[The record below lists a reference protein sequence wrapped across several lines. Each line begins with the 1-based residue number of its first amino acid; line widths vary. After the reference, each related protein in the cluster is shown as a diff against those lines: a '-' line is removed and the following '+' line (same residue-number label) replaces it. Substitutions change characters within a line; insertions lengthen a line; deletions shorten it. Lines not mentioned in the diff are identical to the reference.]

1 MVRIPALSWTGPSV
15 PHDAHADKHRR
26 DPPSHRRTRGGPAE
40 GSGEPLAPSSQD
52 VVVSDVNATVADLE
66 AVDVLAGAP
75 DSALRG
81 LASLL
86 TPFTAPPGT
95 TLMRKGETAH
105 HFVLL
110 IDGEARVVVGGGDDN
125 EVVVAEGSI
134 LGEIALLS
142 GRPRSS
148 TVTAVTAVRGFM
160 GGSAAFAQLLAI
172 EGVADNVVTRA
183 RRRLAA
189 GLVPVPVTLRDGTAL
204 RLRPVLPADQW
215 RLLEAD
221 ELVSAKTQYRR
232 FFSLSGITPATA
244 RYLTEV
250 DYIDHFVWVAIDGE
264 DIGVG
269 GATYI
274 RSRSD
279 PSVADISFSIM
290 DDFQG
295 RGLGGLLMGA
305 LAVAARRHGISR
317 FSADVLAE
325 NAPMVAILN
334 RAGMEWD
341 VAQGG
346 VRHGTMR
353 VPEPARF
360 GLPPDTEGSLFALV
374 DEIGFRAWH
383 SLSTTRGSVP

>member
-1 MVRIPALSWTGPSV
+1 M
-15 PHDAHADKHRR
+15 
-26 DPPSHRRTRGGPAE
+26 
-40 GSGEPLAPSSQD
+40 
-52 VVVSDVNATVADLE
+52 SDVNATVAELE

-75 DSALRG
+75 DSALRR

-86 TPFTAPPGT
+86 TPFTAPAGT
-95 TLMRKGETAH
+95 TLMRKGEPAH

-110 IDGEARVVVGGGDDN
+110 TDGEARVVVGDDDDN
-125 EVVVAEGSI
+125 EVAVVAEGSI
-134 LGEIALLS
+134 IGEIALLRR
-142 GRPRSS
+142 RPRAS
-148 TVTAVTAVRGFM
+148 TVTAVTPVRGLM
-160 GGSAAFAQLLAI
+160 GGPAAFTQLLAI

-189 GLVPVPVTLRDGTAL
+189 GLVPVPVTLGDGTAL

-215 RLLEAD
+215 RLLQAA
-221 ELVSAKTQYRR
+221 ELVSAETRYRR
-232 FFSLSGITPATA
+232 FFSMSGITPAAA

-250 DYIDHFVWVAIDGE
+250 DYVDHFVWVAIDNE

-269 GATYI
+269 GASYI

-279 PSVADISFSIM
+279 PSVTDISFSIM
-290 DDFQG
+290 DEFQG

-317 FSADVLAE
+317 FTADVLAA

-334 RAGMEWD
+334 RAGIEWD
-341 VAQGG
+341 IAQQG
-346 VRHGTMR
+346 VRHGTMA
-353 VPEPARF
+353 VPEPALF
-360 GLPPDTEGSLFALV
+360 GIAPDAEGRLRALV

-383 SLSTTRGSVP
+383 SLGTTKGSAP

>member
-1 MVRIPALSWTGPSV
+1 VSEV
-15 PHDAHADKHRR
+15 HA
-26 DPPSHRRTRGGPAE
+26 TLAE
-40 GSGEPLAPSSQD
+40 
-52 VVVSDVNATVADLE
+52 LE

-75 DSALRG
+75 DAALRR

-110 IDGEARVVVGGGDDN
+110 TDGEARVVVGDGDD
-125 EVVVAEGSI
+125 EDDQVAVVAEGSI
-134 LGEIALLS
+134 VGEIALLR

-148 TVTAVTAVRGFM
+148 TVTAVTAVRGLI
-160 GGSAAFAQLLAI
+160 GGSAAFTQLLAI
-172 EGVADNVVTRA
+172 EGVADKVVTRA

-189 GLVPVPVTLRDGTAL
+189 GLVPVPVTLGDGTAL

-221 ELVSAKTQYRR
+221 ELVSAKTRYRR
-232 FFSLSGITPATA
+232 FFSLTGITPATA

-269 GATYI
+269 GASYI
-274 RSRSD
+274 RSTSD

-290 DDFQG
+290 DDYQG
-295 RGLGGLLMGA
+295 RGLGSLLMGA

-317 FSADVLAE
+317 FSADVLSE
-325 NAPMVAILN
+325 NAPMVVILN
-334 RAGMEWD
+334 RAGMEW
-341 VAQGG
+341 GISERG
-346 VRHGTMR
+346 VRHGTMG
-353 VPEPARF
+353 VPEPAPF
-360 GLPPDTEGSLFALV
+360 GIAPDTEAPLGALV
-374 DEIGFRAWH
+374 DEIGFRARH
-383 SLSTTRGSVP
+383 SLGTTRGSMP

>member
-1 MVRIPALSWTGPSV
+1 
-15 PHDAHADKHRR
+15 
-26 DPPSHRRTRGGPAE
+26 
-40 GSGEPLAPSSQD
+40 
-52 VVVSDVNATVADLE
+52 VSDVSATVAEL
-66 AVDVLAGAP
+66 AAIDVLAGAP
-75 DSALRG
+75 DSELRG

-110 IDGEARVVVGGGDDN
+110 TDGEARVVVGDGDDK
-125 EVVVAEGSI
+125 EVAVVEGSI
-134 LGEIALLS
+134 VGEIALLR
-142 GRPRSS
+142 GRPRTS
-148 TVTAVTAVRGFM
+148 TVTAATTVRGLM
-160 GGSAAFAQLLAI
+160 GGSAAFAELLAI

-189 GLVPVPVTLRDGTAL
+189 GLVPVPVTLRDGTVL

-221 ELVSAKTQYRR
+221 ELVSTRTQYRR
-232 FFSLSGITPATA
+232 FFSVSGITPATA

-250 DYIDHFVWVAIDGE
+250 DYVDHFVWVATDAE
-264 DIGVG
+264 DSGVGVG

-305 LAVAARRHGISR
+305 LAVAARCHGISR
-317 FSADVLAE
+317 LSADVLAE
-325 NAPMVAILN
+325 NAPMVAILD

-341 VAQGG
+341 LAERG
-346 VRHGTMR
+346 VRHGSMG
-353 VPEPARF
+353 VPEPAVF
-360 GLPPDTEGSLFALV
+360 GIPPDTEEALRALV

-383 SLSTTRGSVP
+383 SLSTTRGSG